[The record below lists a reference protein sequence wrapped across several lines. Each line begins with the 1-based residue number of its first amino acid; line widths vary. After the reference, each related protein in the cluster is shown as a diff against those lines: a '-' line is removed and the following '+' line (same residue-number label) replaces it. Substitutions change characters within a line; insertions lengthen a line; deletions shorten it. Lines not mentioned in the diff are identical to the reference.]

1 MGESMDRFLPAFD
14 VRERHETL
22 VRAPSSLAFETA
34 ERFKLES
41 IALVR
46 AIFWLRSKFMGAH
59 YQPLQKGLIE
69 EMLGLGWS
77 KLAYTPGRE
86 LVMGSA
92 TQPWI
97 ADVKFRTIPADEFA
111 EFSEPGFVKIAWTIE
126 AEPLGPAL
134 TRLATETRV
143 LASDEDA
150 RAKFRPYWR
159 KFRLGI
165 ILIRRLALAA
175 IRKEA
180 ERRHRA

>member
-1 MGESMDRFLPAFD
+1 MGESMDHFLPAFD
-14 VRERHETL
+14 VRERHGTL
-22 VRAPSSLAFETA
+22 VRATSNLAFETA
-34 ERFKLES
+34 EGFKLQS

-46 AIFWLRSKFMGAH
+46 TIFWLRSKLMGAQ
-59 YQPLQKGLIE
+59 YEPLRRGLVE
-69 EMLGLGWS
+69 EMLALGWV

-97 ADVKFRTIPADEFA
+97 ADVKFRSIPADEFA
-111 EFSEPGFVKIAWTIE
+111 DFSEPGFVKIVWTIE

-143 LASDEDA
+143 RATDEGA

-165 ILIRRLALAA
+165 VLIRRLALAA

-180 ERRHRA
+180 EHGHLE